1 MTIQKALLTMLLFS
15 TQVVAVAPS
24 TSVADATEAQSA
36 LAFARLAVQGYKQP
50 KPSPTLA
57 RCTQLV
63 NHESNFAKDN
73 SLRVWHAAL
82 TCEDF
87 INVGKVSLMDFH
99 KGDTQFTIRLTLTS
113 FPKLDS
119 RRELDDEFAEYE

>member
-1 MTIQKALLTMLLFS
+1 MTIQKALLTMLLFN

-24 TSVADATEAQSA
+24 TSVATTSVAQNSQA
-36 LAFARLAVQGYKQP
+36 LAKLAAQGYTQP

-63 NHESNFAKDN
+63 NNESNFAKDN
-73 SLRVWHAAL
+73 SLRVWHAL

-87 INVGKVSLMDFH
+87 TNVGKVSLMDFH
-99 KGDTQFTIRLTLTS
+99 KGDTQSTIRLTLTS

-119 RRELDDEFAEYE
+119 QRELDDEFAEYE